1 MYQITT
7 PDKRYANTDVIL
19 DFVKRRLAR
28 TVTNFD
34 KQILSFTNTDYGKR
48 EFALEVDIYIL
59 TDADIVNSEDS
70 SRWYDEYM
78 IDDVQY
84 NVFFMVL
91 GRNDKYLVVTKQGDI
106 KTPEEAATSR
116 NYLNKDTVWY
126 MKDKLR
132 RVSIRTYK
140 PTHIRC

>member
-1 MYQITT
+1 M
-7 PDKRYANTDVIL
+7 
-19 DFVKRRLAR
+19 
-28 TVTNFD
+28 
-34 KQILSFTNTDYGKR
+34 LSFTNTDYGKR
-48 EFALEVDIYIL
+48 EFVLEVDIYIL

-132 RVSIRTYK
+132 MVSIKTYK